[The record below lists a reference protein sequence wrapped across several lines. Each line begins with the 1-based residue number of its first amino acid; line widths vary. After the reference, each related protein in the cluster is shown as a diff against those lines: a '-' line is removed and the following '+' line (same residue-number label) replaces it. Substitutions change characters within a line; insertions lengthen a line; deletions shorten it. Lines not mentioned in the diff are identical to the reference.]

1 MCRVTARNPDTAGNS
16 GFATASLKQRIQRG
30 LLLWLTVPPDIMSL
44 MLNKSFSAKL
54 EKSPNHGGWTY
65 VVWPDS
71 VNYFGTKGLVK
82 ISGKID
88 GHPFRASFMAMGDGQ
103 HMLPIKAETRKAIGK
118 DVGQT
123 VHVVLEER
131 L

>member
-1 MCRVTARNPDTAGNS
+1 MG
-16 GFATASLKQRIQRG
+16 
-30 LLLWLTVPPDIMSL
+30 L

-71 VNYFGTKGLVK
+71 VNYFRTKGIVK
-82 ISGKID
+82 VIGKID
-88 GHPFRASFMAMGDGQ
+88 GYPFRASFMAMGDGQ
-103 HMLPIKAETRKAIGK
+103 HMLPIKAETKKAIGK
-118 DVGQT
+118 DVGET
-123 VHVVLEER
+123 VHVVLEQR

>member
-1 MCRVTARNPDTAGNS
+1 M
-16 GFATASLKQRIQRG
+16 
-30 LLLWLTVPPDIMSL
+30 
-44 MLNKSFSAKL
+44 NKSFSAKL
-54 EKSPNHGGWTY
+54 EKGPNHGGWTY

-71 VNYFGTKGLVK
+71 VNYFGTKGVVK

>member
-1 MCRVTARNPDTAGNS
+1 MPT
-16 GFATASLKQRIQRG
+16 SL
-30 LLLWLTVPPDIMSL
+30 LTVPPDIMGG

-54 EKSPNHGGWTY
+54 ERSPSRGGWTY

-71 VNYFGTKGLVK
+71 VNYFRTRGLVK
-82 ISGKID
+82 IRGKID
-88 GHPFRASFMAMGDGQ
+88 GYPFRASFMAMGDGQ

-131 L
+131 R

>member
-1 MCRVTARNPDTAGNS
+1 
-16 GFATASLKQRIQRG
+16 
-30 LLLWLTVPPDIMSL
+30 

-54 EKSPNHGGWTY
+54 QKSPNPGGWTY
-65 VVWPDS
+65 VIWPDS
-71 VNYFGTKGLVK
+71 VKFFGTKGLVK
-82 ISGKID
+82 VSGKID

-123 VHVVLEER
+123 VHIVLEQR

>member
-1 MCRVTARNPDTAGNS
+1 MGV
-16 GFATASLKQRIQRG
+16 
-30 LLLWLTVPPDIMSL
+30 

-71 VNYFGTKGLVK
+71 VRYFRTKGLVK
-82 ISGKID
+82 ITGKID
-88 GHPFRASFMAMGDGQ
+88 GHPFQASFMAMGDGQ
-103 HMLPIKAETRKAIGK
+103 HMLPIKAETRKAISK
-118 DVGQT
+118 EVGQT